1 MIAPSRYLSL
11 AEIAKIYE
19 QPQSTLRRL
28 ASTDRWERTEDG
40 RRPVLYL
47 RTDVSATMARVR
59 HRTRHQRAKLDA
71 RDQSEQ

>member
-1 MIAPSRYLSL
+1 MISPSRYISL
-11 AEIAKIYE
+11 AEIELIYE

-28 ASTDRWERTEDG
+28 ASTDRWERTDDG

-59 HRTRHQRAKLDA
+59 HRTRRQRARLDA
-71 RDQSEQ
+71 DDQSEQ